1 MRPTIAH
8 YFCIVYILLIRP
20 GQAVHIKAGS
30 MWVFLLVIAI
40 IGTIFLFIHLN
51 LELNSLNKKT
61 DTLIK
66 EIKKHY
72 GIE

>member
-1 MRPTIAH
+1 MIAH
-8 YFCIVYILLIRP
+8 YFCTVYILLKY
-20 GQAVHIKAGS
+20 HIKGKS
-30 MWVFLLVIAI
+30 MLILFFIIAI

-61 DTLIK
+61 DTLVS